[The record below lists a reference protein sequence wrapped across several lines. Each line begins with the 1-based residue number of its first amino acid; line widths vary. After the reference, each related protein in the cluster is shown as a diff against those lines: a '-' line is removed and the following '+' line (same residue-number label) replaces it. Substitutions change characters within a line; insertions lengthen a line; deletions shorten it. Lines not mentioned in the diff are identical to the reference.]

1 MTNKRRI
8 LKTGALAIVVT
19 IAFASFVFRVEEW
32 TKALR
37 SDFVVY
43 GQSST
48 NGGGGSPPPP
58 PPPPAP
64 TTVTKVLPQIAVG
77 SFDGNLTKYST
88 VIEIVNTSSA
98 PITVSGNFYNTNGS
112 VSTVAYATNLTG
124 TPTITGTLPSTSLGV
139 NGIIVITG
147 NTAPTYSANWA
158 RITATGAVSIATFF
172 EIRDGATG
180 TLYSRVGVNA
190 SPATMSKFVIP
201 RVRNS
206 ALEVAFALVNTGE
219 VPATYTATL
228 RDVNGVPIGT
238 KTESLGPR
246 SQTAKL
252 AGEFFGLTSQP
263 AGTSYSSI
271 TFESASAAFG
281 AIAVSFE
288 GASQT
293 SFPVDQLQ

>member
-1 MTNKRRI
+1 M
-8 LKTGALAIVVT
+8 
-19 IAFASFVFRVEEW
+19 ASPAPTAAE
-32 TKALR
+32 
-37 SDFVVY
+37 DHH
-43 GQSST
+43 
-48 NGGGGSPPPP
+48 PPPP
-58 PPPPAP
+58 PPP
-64 TTVTKVLPQIAVG
+64 TKVLPQIAVG

-112 VSTVAYATNLTG
+112 VSTVAYATNLSA
-124 TPTITGTLPSTSLGV
+124 TPITGTLPSTSLGV

-190 SPATMSKFVIP
+190 SAATMSKFVIP

-228 RDVNGVPIGT
+228 RDVNGAPIGT

>member
-43 GQSST
+43 GQTGTGGGST
-48 NGGGGSPPPP
+48 GVPGGGGGTSVS
-58 PPPPAP
+58 
-64 TTVTKVLPQIAVG
+64 VTKVLPQIAVG

-88 VIEIVNTSSA
+88 VIEIVNTGSTA
-98 PITVSGNFYNTNGS
+98 LTVSGNFYNTNGTP
-112 VSTVAYATNLTG
+112 STVAYATNLAA
-124 TPTITGTLPSTSLGV
+124 TPTITGTIPSISLGANNV
-139 NGIIVITG
+139 LVISG
-147 NTAPTYSANWA
+147 NTSPTFTSNWA
-158 RITATGAVSIATFF
+158 KVTATGGTVSIATFF

-190 SPATMSKFVIP
+190 SAANMSKFVIP

-228 RDVNGVPIGT
+228 RDVNGAPIGT
-238 KTESLGPR
+238 
-246 SQTAKL
+246 
-252 AGEFFGLTSQP
+252 
-263 AGTSYSSI
+263 
-271 TFESASAAFG
+271 
-281 AIAVSFE
+281 
-288 GASQT
+288 
-293 SFPVDQLQ
+293 

>member
-43 GQSST
+43 GST
-48 NGGGGSPPPP
+48 GTGGGSTGGTGGGGGTSVS
-58 PPPPAP
+58 
-64 TTVTKVLPQIAVG
+64 VTKVLPQIAVG

-88 VIEIVNTSSA
+88 VIEIVNTNST
-98 PITVSGNFYNTNGS
+98 PVTVSGNFYNTNGTP
-112 VSTVAYATNLTG
+112 STLAYATNLTE
-124 TPTITGTLPSTSLGV
+124 TPTITGSLPSTSLGANSV
-139 NGIIVITG
+139 IVITG

-158 RITATGAVSIATFF
+158 KITATGAVSIATFF
-172 EIRDGATG
+172 EIRDGATN

-190 SPATMSKFVIP
+190 SPANMSKFVIP
-201 RVRNS
+201 RVRS
-206 ALEVAFALVNTGE
+206 SSLELAFALVNTG
-219 VPATYTATL
+219 ATAAAYTATL
-228 RDVNGVPIGT
+228 RDVNGNAIAT
-238 KTESLGPR
+238 KPDSLAAL

-252 AGEFFGLTSQP
+252 TGEFFGLTNQP
-263 AGTSYSSI
+263 AGTSYSFI
-271 TFESASAAFG
+271 TFESSSAAFG